1 MESIK
6 TWLQDWSD
14 ACEYAKECAPNLSF
28 FAPREPYSALAAIA
42 ALCVFAWWW
51 NEKQINLMLEAE
63 SRLRQLGEGVSTGGL
78 LRALDEMRE
87 PSPQRRAA

>member
-6 TWLQDWSD
+6 TWFQDWSD
-14 ACEYAKECAPNLSF
+14 ACEYANECTPDLSF

-51 NEKQINLMLEAE
+51 NERQINLMLEGE
-63 SRLRQLGEGVSTGGL
+63 SRLRRLAEAASTGGL
-78 LRALDEMRE
+78 RRVLDEMKE
-87 PSPQRRAA
+87 LSPDRQAA